1 MELEKEKDAMSE
13 AGWLR
18 EKDARREGL
27 ADPEQVDEYQSPGER
42 KRWNKLNRMTE
53 EREEYI
59 YIVQL
64 FSDKDHT
71 REIKKEEMSL
81 HDEDRHKERQK
92 RKEATKVA

>member
-59 YIVQL
+59 YIY
-64 FSDKDHT
+64 
-71 REIKKEEMSL
+71 I
-81 HDEDRHKERQK
+81 
-92 RKEATKVA
+92 